1 MIYWL
6 VCGIGL
12 IVGIALLVYG
22 LRLKS
27 QPNFVMVDCQVK
39 QDIDKKNKRL
49 LVNAQ
54 AVFVNTGQG
63 TAYQVQ
69 ARRVYASM
77 EMPTQAEVQPALLQ
91 PNPIKVG
98 GKIVVP
104 FIASQPLIRSA
115 NVSSCLLIYC
125 GLGYSDSPSGGK
137 QFEDEQWLAYP
148 VNAGAI
154 AFMKPEQKE
163 TFEPFVR
170 KAYSQ

>member
-1 MIYWL
+1 MRNKKYTIPIALVLITVFAGAILQKLPRHSMIYWL

-98 GKIVVP
+98 G
-104 FIASQPLIRSA
+104 R
-115 NVSSCLLIYC
+115 
-125 GLGYSDSPSGGK
+125 
-137 QFEDEQWLAYP
+137 
-148 VNAGAI
+148 
-154 AFMKPEQKE
+154 
-163 TFEPFVR
+163 
-170 KAYSQ
+170 